1 VLHWLIGAHS
11 RARSRDDWLSDDHRE
26 LIECFVDPV
35 ADGDVDGEF
44 VVAAAEVLNEGVP
57 SREDSRG
64 PVAFESAHR
73 PEPGFES
80 AVIGLDRVIGVP
92 LDGVQR

>member
-1 VLHWLIGAHS
+1 
-11 RARSRDDWLSDDHRE
+11 
-26 LIECFVDPV
+26 
-35 ADGDVDGEF
+35 
-44 VVAAAEVLNEGVP
+44 VP